1 MEVKG
6 VAVVVSLYLAGCSRP
21 APAPPPRYVAGSV
34 CAGCHAEIAK
44 SYSQTGMGRSFYR
57 PSAAKTV
64 EDYARRNRLEH
75 RPSGRSYTMMARD
88 GQWFQ
93 RRHEIGFDGKESN
106 VLETRV
112 DYVIGS
118 GNHARSYLHRDGAG
132 HLIELPVSWYSE
144 NGGYWEMSPGYERP
158 NQQDFRRAIAFSCLF
173 CHNAYPGSV
182 AAGEGIFPET
192 LPEGI
197 DCQRCHGP
205 GSGHVEAAGRK
216 ASAETIRRAIVN
228 PARLSRERQL
238 DVCMQCHLETTS
250 RPLPGMVARFE
261 HGPFDYRPG
270 QPLTDY
276 FLYFDRGPA
285 EDDNF
290 EIAHAAYRLR
300 KSKCF
305 QASQMTCTTCHNPH
319 GFRYKDV
326 CRQCH
331 ASAHASGVPG
341 NGDCTSCH
349 MPRRRTEDAV
359 HVVMTD
365 HYIQRIQRAG
375 REAYPTAVVPYYP
388 TGVDELYDA
397 VAQVRDGTNLGGGI
411 LQLRKAIEERRPTQP
426 GFYLELAKAY
436 AKSGNHS
443 ESVRWCEEALR
454 VRPGFGPAID
464 ELGAEWIQAGDFA
477 RAVETLRQA
486 SGPAARTNLGN
497 AYLRLGRIDLAEQTL
512 HTVPDDPDADNLLG
526 MIASAR
532 RDYGA
537 AEQFFREALEL
548 QTDHAEA
555 HQNLANLL
563 AMRHEYK
570 EAAYHF
576 GQAIAANPSYAE
588 AHHRYGLLL
597 LAAGAVDRAQHEIEA
612 AIRLKPGFTEAQ
624 RDLADILAAKGQR
637 QR

>member
-1 MEVKG
+1 M
-6 VAVVVSLYLAGCSRP
+6 
-21 APAPPPRYVAGSV
+21 
-34 CAGCHAEIAK
+34 
-44 SYSQTGMGRSFYR
+44 
-57 PSAAKTV
+57 
-64 EDYARRNRLEH
+64 
-75 RPSGRSYTMMARD
+75 
-88 GQWFQ
+88 
-93 RRHEIGFDGKESN
+93 
-106 VLETRV
+106 
-112 DYVIGS
+112 
-118 GNHARSYLHRDGAG
+118 
-132 HLIELPVSWYSE
+132 
-144 NGGYWEMSPGYERP
+144 
-158 NQQDFRRAIAFSCLF
+158 
-173 CHNAYPGSV
+173 
-182 AAGEGIFPET
+182 
-192 LPEGI
+192 
-197 DCQRCHGP
+197 
-205 GSGHVEAAGRK
+205 
-216 ASAETIRRAIVN
+216 
-228 PARLSRERQL
+228 
-238 DVCMQCHLETTS
+238 
-250 RPLPGMVARFE
+250 
-261 HGPFDYRPG
+261 
-270 QPLTDY
+270 
-276 FLYFDRGPA
+276 
-285 EDDNF
+285 
-290 EIAHAAYRLR
+290 
-300 KSKCF
+300 
-305 QASQMTCTTCHNPH
+305 
-319 GFRYKDV
+319 
-326 CRQCH
+326 
-331 ASAHASGVPG
+331 
-341 NGDCTSCH
+341 
-349 MPRRRTEDAV
+349 

-537 AEQFFREALEL
+537 AEQFFRKTLEL

-576 GQAIAANPSYAE
+576 EQAIAANPSYAE